1 MSAIPG
7 EIGAGVTFRVTVS
20 FPVYPAPEWSVDL
33 ILRGPGQ
40 IDLASVADGENH
52 AFHAPA
58 SATKNWVPGHY
69 RFELRVSDG
78 VDVVTVETGETRI
91 APDLASQAVGFD
103 GRDHVRKVLDAV
115 EAVIENRATI
125 DQQSYQI
132 NNRSLQR
139 TPMNELLRLRDRYK
153 AELRRQRQG
162 GRSGGLGPQIKVRFS

>member
-7 EIGAGVTFRVTVS
+7 EIGAGVTFRATVS
-20 FPVYPAPEWSVDL
+20 LPVYPAPEWSVDL

-40 IDLASVADGENH
+40 IDLASTADGDNH
-52 AFHAPA
+52 AFHAA
-58 SATKNWVPGHY
+58 AAATKDWPPGHY
-69 RFELRVSDG
+69 RYELRASDG

-91 APDLASQAVGFD
+91 APDLAAIDQSHD

-139 TPMNELLRLRDRYK
+139 TPL
-153 AELRRQRQG
+153 AELMTLRAKYRAELSQKKRA
-162 GRSGGLGPQIKVRFS
+162 RSGRGLGPKYKVSF

>member
-7 EIGAGVTFRVTVS
+7 EIGAGVTFRATV
-20 FPVYPAPEWSVDL
+20 FLPVYPAPEWSVDL

-40 IDLASVADGENH
+40 IDLASTDDGDNH
-52 AFHAPA
+52 LFHAAA
-58 SATKNWVPGHY
+58 SVTKDWAPGHY
-69 RFELRVSDG
+69 RFELRASDG

-91 APDLASQAVGFD
+91 APDLAALGQGFD

-139 TPMNELLRLRDRYK
+139 TPLDELMKLRAKYR
-153 AELRRQRQG
+153 AELSQKKRARRG
-162 GRSGGLGPQIKVRFS
+162 GGLGPRYKVSF

>member
-7 EIGAGVTFRVTVS
+7 EIGAGVTFRATVS
-20 FPVYPAPEWSVDL
+20 LPVYPAPEWSVDL

-40 IDLASVADGENH
+40 IDLASTADGDNH
-52 AFHAPA
+52 AFHAAAAA
-58 SATKNWVPGHY
+58 SKEWAPGHY
-69 RFELRVSDG
+69 RYELRASDG

-91 APDLASQAVGFD
+91 APDLAAIDQSHD

-139 TPMNELLRLRDRYK
+139 TPL
-153 AELRRQRQG
+153 AELMKLRAKYRAELSQKKRA
-162 GRSGGLGPQIKVRFS
+162 RSGRGLGPKYKVSF

>member
-1 MSAIPG
+1 VSAIPG
-7 EIGAGVTFRVTVS
+7 EIGAGVTFRATVS
-20 FPVYPAPEWSVDL
+20 LPVYPAPEWSVDL

-40 IDLASVADGENH
+40 IDLASAADGDNH
-52 AFHAPA
+52 AFHAA
-58 SATKNWVPGHY
+58 AAATKDWVPGHY
-69 RFELRVSDG
+69 RYELRASDG

-91 APDLASQAVGFD
+91 APDLAAIDQSHD

-139 TPMNELLRLRDRYK
+139 TPL
-153 AELRRQRQG
+153 AELMKLRAKYRAELSQKKRA
-162 GRSGGLGPQIKVRFS
+162 RSGRGLGPKYKVSF

>member
-7 EIGAGVTFRVTVS
+7 EIGAGVTFRATVS
-20 FPVYPAPEWSVDL
+20 LPVYPAPEWSVDL

-40 IDLASVADGENH
+40 IDLASTADGDNH
-52 AFHAPA
+52 AFHAAAAA
-58 SATKNWVPGHY
+58 SKEWAPGHY
-69 RFELRVSDG
+69 RYELRVSDG
-78 VDVVTVETGETRI
+78 VDVVAVETGETRI
-91 APDLASQAVGFD
+91 APDLAAIDQSHD

-139 TPMNELLRLRDRYK
+139 TPL
-153 AELRRQRQG
+153 AELMKLRAKYRAELSQKKRA
-162 GRSGGLGPQIKVRFS
+162 RSGRGLGPKYKVSF

>member
-1 MSAIPG
+1 VSAIPG
-7 EIGAGVTFRVTVS
+7 EIGAGVTFRATVS
-20 FPVYPAPEWSVDL
+20 LPVYPAPEWSVDL

-40 IDLASVADGENH
+40 IDLASAADGDNH
-52 AFHAPA
+52 AFHEAA
-58 SATKNWVPGHY
+58 AATKDWVPGHY
-69 RFELRVSDG
+69 RFELRASDG

-91 APDLASQAVGFD
+91 APDLAAIGQSHD

-139 TPMNELLRLRDRYK
+139 TPL
-153 AELRRQRQG
+153 AELMKLRAKYRAELSQKKRA
-162 GRSGGLGPQIKVRFS
+162 RSGRGLGPKYKVSF